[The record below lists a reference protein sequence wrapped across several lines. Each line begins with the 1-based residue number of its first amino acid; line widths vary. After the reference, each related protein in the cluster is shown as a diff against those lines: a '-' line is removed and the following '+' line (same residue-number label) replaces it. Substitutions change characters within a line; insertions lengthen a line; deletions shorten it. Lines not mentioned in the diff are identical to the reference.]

1 MILQPTDFQQQV
13 ILKMG
18 NIAVFNIEVGTLR
31 YHDAGHDI
39 LSAIE
44 LLGRIDNAAKVLNV
58 TVDVINQWL
67 DDYYVPDIYANKLHQ
82 LTGYFVQ
89 SLQQPPNWTKVG
101 ENYWPPSGFTAEKN
115 MLALYMRCER
125 NQN

>member
-1 MILQPTDFQQQV
+1 MKLLPTDFQREV

-18 NIAVFNIEVGTLR
+18 GIAVFNEEVGTLR

-67 DDYYVPDIYANKLHQ
+67 DDYYVPDIYANKIHQ

-89 SLQQPPNWTKVG
+89 ILQQPPN
-101 ENYWPPSGFTAEKN
+101 
-115 MLALYMRCER
+115 
-125 NQN
+125 